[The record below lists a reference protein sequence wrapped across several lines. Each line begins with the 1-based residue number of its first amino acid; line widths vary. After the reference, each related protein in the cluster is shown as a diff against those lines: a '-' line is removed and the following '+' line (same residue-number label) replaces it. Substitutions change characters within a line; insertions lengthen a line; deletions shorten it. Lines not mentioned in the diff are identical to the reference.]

1 VSLTIQKLDPIG
13 ALITDPD
20 LDYLLHHPDAGAELT
35 KALDDNSVLLVRG
48 LHLDDET
55 QLAVAR
61 RMGEIVVKHTPGW
74 SKETPGIYRIALDP
88 EANDELYVKGSWDWH
103 IDGATANGIPPKAT
117 MLTCRGVPGAGG
129 ETQALSTYIAY
140 DQLST
145 AEKDKLAGLKVW
157 HKVRPDAYTE
167 KINLTPAQSERLAT
181 EAANL
186 HPLVWTHLNGRKSL
200 VLGITA
206 DRIEGLP
213 AAESD
218 AILDDLN
225 ARAAAPENVLT
236 HTWQLDDLLIWDNTG
251 TMHRGRPYTETS
263 GRDMHRCTIVGYE
276 PIQ

>member
-1 VSLTIQKLDPIG
+1 MSLTIQKLDPIG

-20 LDYLLHHPDAGAELT
+20 IDYLLHHPDAGAELT
-35 KALDDNSVLLVRG
+35 QALNENSVLLVRG

-55 QLAVAR
+55 QLALAR
-61 RMGEIVVKHTPGW
+61 RMGEIVVKSTPGW
-74 SKETPGIYRIALDP
+74 SKQTPGIYRIALDP

-140 DQLST
+140 DQLSA

-157 HKVRPDAYTE
+157 HKVRPEAYTE
-167 KINLTPAQSERLAT
+167 TINLTPAQSDRLAT

-213 AAESD
+213 TAESD
-218 AILDDLN
+218 AIL
-225 ARAAAPENVLT
+225 RHPAAMQ
-236 HTWQLDDLLIWDNTG
+236 HQD
-251 TMHRGRPYTETS
+251 R
-263 GRDMHRCTIVGYE
+263 
-276 PIQ
+276 